1 MLQYG
6 MRLQY
11 NNVTVLQCYNV
22 TMLILLLCYFPP
34 FSKCVTKCITLC
46 YTTPNTIGCVECNL
60 PWARL
65 HSQAIPPHH
74 YHCTTPTTNT
84 TTHHL
89 PPLPPTTHPLGVYSI
104 ATAVLPTSTPHSCYD
119 QDIISE
125 LYSAPHHPPPPHSL
139 TTHCHH
145 HQGRRVYS
153 TTTTQPHHPPPPP
166 SPHQH
171 HLPPHPTHAR

>member
-65 HSQAIPPHH
+65 HSQAIPPPHH
-74 YHCTTPTTNT
+74 YHCTPHNHRHNHPPPTITTTTTSIYHAMFCCGMSLMSKQVLCYLKAESNPYHT
-84 TTHHL
+84 TTH
-89 PPLPPTTHPLGVYSI
+89 
-104 ATAVLPTSTPHSCYD
+104 
-119 QDIISE
+119 Q
-125 LYSAPHHPPPPHSL
+125 
-139 TTHCHH
+139 
-145 HQGRRVYS
+145 
-153 TTTTQPHHPPPPP
+153 PP
-166 SPHQH
+166 SPHH
-171 HLPPHPTHAR
+171 HPPSPPQPPPAPTHPL